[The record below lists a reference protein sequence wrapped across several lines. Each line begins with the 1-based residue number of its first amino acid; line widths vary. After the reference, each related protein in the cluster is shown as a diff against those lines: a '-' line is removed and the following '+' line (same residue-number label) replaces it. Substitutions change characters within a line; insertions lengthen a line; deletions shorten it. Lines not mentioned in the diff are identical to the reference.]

1 MEIDRG
7 YILII
12 SSLQVISDVMSPL
25 FLAFMF
31 LRTEYYPLS
40 ELFGDWFCYFFDYT
54 IAICGFTGQF
64 HSFFLA
70 SFRYICLF
78 HDGFMFKYNISP
90 KVIFLLKLKSLAEA
104 ICFSKME
111 FRLKKSRNISKTYA
125 ITILQKIPTRIPDA
139 KQVVSAIETFRGRLS
154 LLTLSKIVI

>member
-1 MEIDRG
+1 MKRLFLKCKPSGHDNSNSFYVEIIPPLCPYVIWRWSL
-7 YILII
+7 ILRI
-12 SSLQVISDVMSPL
+12 SSLQVISDIMSPL

-78 HDGFMFKYNISP
+78 HDGFMFEYNISP
-90 KVIFLLKLKSLAEA
+90 KVNLLFFALYSTPNNM
-104 ICFSKME
+104 I
-111 FRLKKSRNISKTYA
+111 
-125 ITILQKIPTRIPDA
+125 
-139 KQVVSAIETFRGRLS
+139 
-154 LLTLSKIVI
+154 

>member
-1 MEIDRG
+1 MNFG
-7 YILII
+7 LILWNKVFGRTYGLTVNRSISPSGHSWIINKII

-90 KVIFLLKLKSLAEA
+90 KVIFFALTYDKSL
-104 ICFSKME
+104 
-111 FRLKKSRNISKTYA
+111 LW
-125 ITILQKIPTRIPDA
+125 PA
-139 KQVVSAIETFRGRLS
+139 K
-154 LLTLSKIVI
+154 